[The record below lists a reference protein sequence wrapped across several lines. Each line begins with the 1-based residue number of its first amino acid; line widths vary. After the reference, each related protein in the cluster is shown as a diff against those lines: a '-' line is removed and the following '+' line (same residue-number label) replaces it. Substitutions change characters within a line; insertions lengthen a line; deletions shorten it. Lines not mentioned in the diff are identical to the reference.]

1 MMYTTQRIHKKRKAR
16 YASAKQS
23 AGFTL
28 IELMVAMSIF
38 SIVMVMSM
46 TSVFTIISVN
56 RKAQSLSS
64 VIDNLNFAVESMT
77 RTIKT
82 NTEYAIDTD
91 AVTVKNDDGESL
103 RYSRIVDADGKG
115 RIMLRRGSAAAIPIT
130 APEVDVDTFRTVQLY
145 NDGPTDCEQ
154 PMLAI
159 VIRGTATVGEEETEF
174 SLQTVISQRDLRIK
188 SSCLI

>member
-1 MMYTTQRIHKKRKAR
+1 MMYTIRRIQKGNKHKKPQGVKG
-16 YASAKQS
+16 
-23 AGFTL
+23 GFTL

-56 RKAQSLSS
+56 RKAQALSS

-82 NTEYAIDTD
+82 NKEYVIGLDY
-91 AVTVKNDDGESL
+91 VVVQNDDGVDL
-103 RYSRIVDADGKG
+103 RYSRTVDSDGKG
-115 RIMLRRGSAAAIPIT
+115 RIMLQRGSATAIPIT
-130 APEVDVDTFRTVQLY
+130 APEVDIDTFRTIQLY
-145 NDGPTDCEQ
+145 EDGAADCEQ
-154 PMLAI
+154 PMLSI
-159 VIRGTATVGEEETEF
+159 VIRGTATVGSEETDF

>member
-1 MMYTTQRIHKKRKAR
+1 MYTMRRFNTSRKAKTKP
-16 YASAKQS
+16 AKTK

-56 RKAQSLSS
+56 RKAQALSS

-82 NTEYAIDTD
+82 NTEYSIDTD
-91 AVTVKNDDGESL
+91 AVTVQNDDGEDL
-103 RYSRIVDADGKG
+103 RYSRVVDSDGKG
-115 RIMLRRGSAAAIPIT
+115 RIMLQRGSATAIPIT
-130 APEVDVDTFRTVQLY
+130 APEVDVDTFRTIQLY
-145 NDGPTDCEQ
+145 DDGPSDCEQ
-154 PMLAI
+154 PMLSI
-159 VIRGTATVGEEETEF
+159 VIRGTATVGAEETDF

>member
-1 MMYTTQRIHKKRKAR
+1 MMYTTQRIQKKRKAR
-16 YASAKQS
+16 IASAKKS

-38 SIVMVMSM
+38 SVVMVMSM
-46 TSVFTIISVN
+46 TAVFTIISVN

-64 VIDNLNFAVESMT
+64 IIDNLNFAVESMS

-82 NTEYAIDTD
+82 NTEYVIGLDY
-91 AVTVKNDDGESL
+91 VIVENDDGQQL
-103 RYSRIVDADGKG
+103 QYSRVVDTDGKG
-115 RIMLRRGSAAAIPIT
+115 RIMLQRGSATAIPIT
-130 APEVDVDTFRTVQLY
+130 APEVDVNTFRTIQLY
-145 NDGPTDCEQ
+145 DDGPLDCEQ

-159 VIRGTATVGEEETEF
+159 VIRGTATVADEETEF

>member
-1 MMYTTQRIHKKRKAR
+1 MYTTQRIQKKRKQR
-16 YASAKQS
+16 IASAKNS

-38 SIVMVMSM
+38 SVVMVMSM

-82 NTEYAIDTD
+82 NTEYTIGTD
-91 AVTVKNDDGESL
+91 AVTVENDDGQTL
-103 RYSRIVDADGKG
+103 RYSRVVDAEGKG
-115 RIMLRRGSAAAIPIT
+115 RIMLQRGSATAIPIT
-130 APEVDVDTFRTVQLY
+130 ASEVDVDTFRTIRLY
-145 NDGPTDCEQ
+145 DVDGCEQ

-174 SLQTVISQRDLRIK
+174 SLQTVISQRDLLIK
-188 SSCLI
+188 TSCLI

>member
-1 MMYTTQRIHKKRKAR
+1 MQRIQKKRKAR
-16 YASAKQS
+16 IASPNKR

-64 VIDNLNFAVESMT
+64 IIDNLNFAVESMT

-82 NTEYAIDTD
+82 NTEYAIGTDT
-91 AVTVKNDDGESL
+91 VSVENDDGQTL

-115 RIMLRRGSAAAIPIT
+115 RIMLQRGTAAAIPIT
-130 APEVDVDTFRTVQLY
+130 APEVDIDTFRTVQLY
-145 NDGPTDCEQ
+145 NDGATDCEQ

-159 VIRGTATVGEEETEF
+159 VIRGTAVVGEEETDF

-188 SSCLI
+188 SSCII